1 MWGSVVKGTSPH
13 VFCKF
18 AFMEKIHRFNV
29 DISAIEL
36 PAQFT
41 YPFNYVPHELARIA
55 SAQVREYI
63 SSVKTLHDE
72 LVHGKMVGV
81 LVVVDASDRLGFV
94 SAYSGNLYCNEGRE
108 YFVPPVYDT
117 LVPDGYFKVEEAKIS
132 EINGKIKNL
141 EESAELMQL
150 KAEKE
155 ALERVAEEALSA
167 YRSFMKDSK
176 LRRDAARLSG
186 TGDEDAMLR
195 ESMFQKAEYK
205 RIKKS
210 WEIRIGEVAGK
221 LEQFYAGIKELK
233 NVRHSRSA
241 ALQDWLFHQFVMLN
255 GKGDRLDLC
264 EIFAPTSQHVP
275 PAGAGEC
282 AAPRMLQY
290 AYLHGLRPVTMAE
303 FWFGRSP
310 GDVIRRDGEFYPAC
324 RGKCLPILNFMLQ
337 GIDVEP
343 DPLAGNIGVTDEKVH
358 VLYED
363 DWLVVVDKPAGM
375 LTVPGKTG
383 GTSLLELVAG
393 QLHLDQRHAAVH
405 RLDMDTS
412 GIVMFAKS
420 ADVCHKLQRMFE
432 CREISKCYEAL
443 LDGIAG
449 DRGDNGYI
457 DLPLSSDMLNRPFQK
472 VDYENGK
479 QAVTRYEILSVD
491 EMRNET
497 RVRFEPLTGRTHQL
511 RVHAAHA
518 AGLGHPIIGDNL
530 YGKKGERLMLHAAM
544 IDFIHPVTARRVH
557 VESRVPF

>member
-63 SSVKTLHDE
+63 SSVKALHDE

-155 ALERVAEEALSA
+155 ALERVAKEALSA

-210 WEIRIGEVAGK
+210 WENRIGEVAGK
-221 LEQFYAGIKELK
+221 LEQFDAGIKELK

-290 AYLHGLRPVTMAE
+290 AYLHGLRPATMAE

-324 RGKCLPILNFMLQ
+324 PQDLKALPSLPIQ
-337 GIDVEP
+337 
-343 DPLAGNIGVTDEKVH
+343 
-358 VLYED
+358 
-363 DWLVVVDKPAGM
+363 
-375 LTVPGKTG
+375 
-383 GTSLLELVAG
+383 
-393 QLHLDQRHAAVH
+393 VH
-405 RLDMDTS
+405 RFRRRT
-412 GIVMFAKS
+412 
-420 ADVCHKLQRMFE
+420 
-432 CREISKCYEAL
+432 
-443 LDGIAG
+443 
-449 DRGDNGYI
+449 
-457 DLPLSSDMLNRPFQK
+457 
-472 VDYENGK
+472 
-479 QAVTRYEILSVD
+479 
-491 EMRNET
+491 
-497 RVRFEPLTGRTHQL
+497 TGRHQC
-511 RVHAAHA
+511 R
-518 AGLGHPIIGDNL
+518 ISSRI
-530 YGKKGERLMLHAAM
+530 
-544 IDFIHPVTARRVH
+544 PVATIRWPCI
-557 VESRVPF
+557 SL